1 MYIIFLDI
9 DGVLSPL
16 TNSSSKAGH
25 FGYHVEFCPKAVA
38 NLKSLL
44 ETSQAKIVLSTRWV
58 GRIGFQATVLALA
71 THGITG
77 PYVLPSD
84 LGEKDEIY
92 PNDWMN
98 KEANGK
104 FYGVCVTPKK
114 FTSEKGHE
122 ISMWLS
128 DYASK
133 IKGYV
138 VLDDEAIFFQESY
151 QVQTDGGIGLTEEN
165 VEQALKILNQ
175 GMNKYKAERKKRLK
189 NQ

>member
-1 MYIIFLDI
+1 MYVIFLDI
-9 DGVLSPL
+9 DGVLSPI
-16 TNSSSKAGH
+16 TNSSNQESH
-25 FGYHVEFCPKAVA
+25 FGYQVQFSPKAVA

-44 ETSQAKIVLSTRWV
+44 EKSQAKIVLSSRWV

-77 PYVLPSD
+77 PYVLPED
-84 LGEKDEIY
+84 VGEKEKVY
-92 PNDWMN
+92 PSDWMN
-98 KEANGK
+98 KESNGK

-128 DYASK
+128 DYSSK

-138 VLDDEAIFFQESY
+138 VLDDDAIFFQEDY
-151 QVQTDGGIGLTEEN
+151 QVQTDGDIGLTEKN
-165 VEQALKILNQ
+165 VEEALKILNQ
-175 GMNKYKAERKKRLK
+175 GMKKYKAERKKRLRK
-189 NQ
+189 